1 MLCVSD
7 EAVEAIII
15 IIIIVLLITRGTQ
28 EPHRANAPE
37 EAGILSLSA
46 ARSRIEGS
54 LQTAWTGSYPREERE
69 VVRD

>member
-7 EAVEAIII
+7 EAVGAIT
-15 IIIIVLLITRGTQ
+15 LLLTLGTQ
-28 EPHRANAPE
+28 EVDRRTNAPA

-54 LQTAWTGSYPREERE
+54 LRTAWTGSYPREDRK

>member
-1 MLCVSD
+1 MLRVSD
-7 EAVEAIII
+7 EAVEA
-15 IIIIVLLITRGTQ
+15 VTLLLTLGTQ
-28 EPHRANAPE
+28 AARRTNAPE

-54 LQTAWTGSYPREERE
+54 LRTAWTGSYPREDRK

>member
-7 EAVEAIII
+7 EAVEAIT
-15 IIIIVLLITRGTQ
+15 LLLTLGTQ
-28 EPHRANAPE
+28 EARRTNAPE

-54 LQTAWTGSYPREERE
+54 LRTAWTGSYPREDRK

>member
-7 EAVEAIII
+7 EAVEAIT
-15 IIIIVLLITRGTQ
+15 LLLTLVTQ
-28 EPHRANAPE
+28 AARRTNAPE

-54 LQTAWTGSYPREERE
+54 LRTAWTGSYPREDRK